1 MEYKLVQDSM
11 GEVKIPG
18 DALYGAQT
26 ARAISNFPISGQSL
40 PRDFIRALL
49 LAKIAAA
56 EANTEL
62 KLLDPQIAKAI
73 AEAVQQLL
81 VEPDMMRHFPI
92 DVFQTGSATSTNM
105 NANEVL
111 ATLVS
116 AKLGRPIHA
125 NDVIN
130 MGQSSNDIIPSSIH
144 ISVLLALEHSLL
156 PSLALLAETTRKKA
170 LQLSEYTKTGRTH
183 LMDAMPVRF
192 DQVLNGWASQVEQCS
207 DMLKALRQP
216 LSALAQGGT
225 AVGTGVNTHKDFG
238 RVFCEKLTELTRV
251 QFQPADD
258 LFSRMGSHD
267 TAVSLSGQLKTTAVA
282 IMKISN
288 DLRWMNSGPLAGLN
302 EIVLEPL
309 QLGSS
314 IMPGKINPVIP
325 EAACMVAAQ
334 VIGNDTA
341 ITIGGQSGNF
351 ELNVMQPLIAS
362 NLLQSIEILS
372 NVSRL
377 LANKAIAGFSVNKV
391 KLEESLSRNPI
402 LVTALTPQ
410 VGYVLAAKIVK
421 QAYQQQR
428 PIIDVAEELTDLNRD
443 ELTKLL
449 DPQRMTYGGVSE

>member
-1 MEYKLVQDSM
+1 MEYKVVQDSM
-11 GEVKIPG
+11 GEVKIPEE
-18 DALYGAQT
+18 ALYGAQT
-26 ARAISNFPISGQSL
+26 ARAISNFPISGQLL

-49 LAKIAAA
+49 LAKVAAA
-56 EANTEL
+56 EANAEL

-81 VEPDMMRHFPI
+81 VDPAMMRHFPI
-92 DVFQTGSATSTNM
+92 DIFQTGSATSTNM

-116 AKLGRPIHA
+116 AKLGRLIHA

-130 MGQSSNDIIPSSIH
+130 MGQSSNDIIPSAIH
-144 ISVLLALEHSLL
+144 ISALLALDHSLL
-156 PSLALLAETTRKKA
+156 PSLDLLAETIKKKA
-170 LQLSEYTKTGRTH
+170 LQLSGYTKTGRTH

-192 DQVLNGWASQVEQCS
+192 DQVLDGWASQIEQCS
-207 DMLKALRQP
+207 QLLKALRQP
-216 LSALAQGGT
+216 LSSLAQGGT

-238 RVFCEKLTELTRV
+238 RIFCEKLAVLTRV
-251 QFQPADD
+251 DFHPADN

-267 TAVSLSGQLKTTAVA
+267 TAVSLSGQLKATAVA

-302 EIVLEPL
+302 EIALEPL
-309 QLGSS
+309 QPGSS
-314 IMPGKINPVIP
+314 IMPGKVNPVIP

-334 VIGNDTA
+334 VIGNDAA

-351 ELNVMQPLIAS
+351 ELNVMQPLIAA
-362 NLLQSIEILS
+362 NLLQSIEVLS

-377 LANKAIAGFSVNKV
+377 LATKAVASFTVNQA

-402 LVTALTPQ
+402 LVTALTPR

-428 PIIDVAEELTDLNRD
+428 PIIEVAQELTDLSQD

-449 DPQRMTYGGVSE
+449 EPQRMTYGGLGD